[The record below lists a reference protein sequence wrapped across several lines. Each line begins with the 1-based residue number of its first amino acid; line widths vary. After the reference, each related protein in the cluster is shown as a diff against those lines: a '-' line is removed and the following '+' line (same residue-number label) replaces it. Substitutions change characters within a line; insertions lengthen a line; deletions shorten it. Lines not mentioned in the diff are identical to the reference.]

1 MIQTIRAYDERSP
14 SDGRRILVDCIW
26 PRDLPRTQAVINE
39 WINDA
44 AVGVCRETRACP
56 LFAAVQQQ
64 LTGDSR

>member
-14 SDGRRILVDCIW
+14 NDRRRILVDRIW
-26 PRDLPRTQAVINE
+26 PRELPRTQAVINE

-44 AVGVCRETRACP
+44 AVGACRETRACQ
-56 LFAAVQQQ
+56 LFAAIQQQ